1 MLKARQ
7 LIQADLATASAALA
21 SGSFVELYQV
31 TMLQG
36 KIQGLNAALSAM
48 DFAYQEL
55 EDSD

>member
-7 LIQADLATASAALA
+7 LIQADLATASEALA
-21 SGSFVELYQV
+21 GGSFVELYQV

-55 EDSD
+55 ED

>member
-21 SGSFVELYQV
+21 NGSFVELYQV

>member
-21 SGSFVELYQV
+21 GGSFVELYQV